1 MIRTEK
7 EKSTYYDHFAKKFR
21 CDSKRKRAW
30 LLHLKKTANK
40 KFRKQKKEEIRKE
53 LNNDYY

>member
-7 EKSTYYDHFAKKFR
+7 EKSTYYDHFAKRFR

-30 LLHLKKTANK
+30 LLYLKKSANK
-40 KFRKQKKEEIRKE
+40 KFRKQKKKEIRKE
-53 LNNDYY
+53 LEQ